1 MEGSEMDWEGIIS
14 EVQVTLAFVGVY
26 AIIFLVAKAFKDV
39 LTPYNLIEELA
50 KRDNFAVGIS
60 LGGYFLASAFIFVG
74 AVSGPSQGL
83 MKDIAAVSTYALL
96 GLVFLNL
103 SRWCLD
109 KLVFHKFCNITAI
122 VEDRNCG
129 MAAVRFGVYIA
140 TGLIAGA
147 SLHGEGGSALT
158 AIVFFI
164 LGQIV
169 LIIFSKIYDWTTP
182 FHLQDE
188 VKNGN
193 LAAGVAFGG
202 NVAALGVIVARS
214 VYGDF
219 ISWTA
224 NLIIFAEVAV
234 TGIVILQIVRVFMD
248 KLILTGHDIN
258 KEISEDKNV
267 AAGFVEMSV
276 ALSFA
281 LVLAALI

>member
-1 MEGSEMDWEGIIS
+1 MDWEEITSELQII
-14 EVQVTLAFVGVY
+14 LAFVGVY
-26 AIIFLVAKAFKDV
+26 AVIFLVAKALKDAF
-39 LTPYNLIEELA
+39 TPYHLVEEIA
-50 KRDNFAVGIS
+50 KRDNFAAGIS
-60 LGGYFLASAFIFVG
+60 LGGYFLATALIFVG

-83 MKDIAAVSTYALL
+83 MTDIATVSAYAVL

-122 VEDRNCG
+122 VENRNCG

-147 SLHGEGGSALT
+147 SLHGEGGGALT

-169 LIIFSKIYDWTTP
+169 LIIFSKIYDWATP
-182 FHLQDE
+182 FHLQEE
-188 VKNGN
+188 VKSGN

-202 NVAALGVIVARS
+202 SVAALGLIVAKS

-219 ISWTA
+219 ISWSA
-224 NLIIFAEVAV
+224 NLITFAEIAI
-234 TGIVILQIVRVFMD
+234 TGIVILQIVRFFMD

-258 KEISEDKNV
+258 KEISVDKNV

-281 LVLAALI
+281 IVLTALL